1 MTSSHLKA
9 KSTPRGS
16 SFYYLKVF
24 SPQVH
29 HHALNIVCAFYQE
42 MKVIVEN
49 VTEPQ
54 VAKAKLTWWTQEIS
68 RLFAHQPQHP
78 LSQSLLPIVQQYHL
92 NEQDFQQIIA
102 QMIHDVDHHHFT
114 HHDELIQY
122 CENSGGILCGL
133 MCHILSFGNT
143 ITKNFT
149 QYLGV
154 AMQLIL
160 LIRNF
165 GKDISHGKMYLPLQ
179 EEIYHPSI
187 NQEKLSLALSEYAQ
201 MARHAYKTAIASLN
215 KYNHRSVLGIVV
227 LANIYMTLLD
237 EMERD
242 NFHVLKQKYCLTP
255 IRKYWIGWRTRFL

>member
-1 MTSSHLKA
+1 MTSSELKA
-9 KSTPRGS
+9 KITPNGS
-16 SFYYLKVF
+16 SFYYARVF

-29 HHALNIVCAFYQE
+29 HHALNLVCAFYQE
-42 MKVIVEN
+42 MKDIEKK

-54 VAKAKLTWWTQEIS
+54 VAKTKLTWWTQEIS

-78 LSQSLLPIVQQYHL
+78 LSQNLLPIVQQYHL

-102 QMIHDVDHHHFT
+102 QMINNVDHHHFT

-143 ITKNFT
+143 ITHHFT
-149 QYLGV
+149 QNLGI
-154 AMQLIL
+154 AMQLVL
-160 LIRNF
+160 LIRNL

-179 EEIYHPSI
+179 EDIYHPCM
-187 NQEKLSLALSEYAQ
+187 NQEKLSIALSEYAKL
-201 MARHAYKTAIASLN
+201 ARHYYKTARASLN
-215 KYNHRSVLGIVV
+215 KYNHRSVLGIIV

-242 NFHVLKQKYCLTP
+242 NFLVLKQKYCLTP